1 MKATKK
7 IVGAA
12 CALVAAVALSA
23 GSTFAWFVSNG
34 DVSATGL
41 EIDVKTNNA
50 YLVISDT
57 VAGLADGDTSLD
69 LSAVGKDDK
78 GNAVELK
85 PSAYDTDAVF
95 TATGEKLITSP
106 TSWYTGEGTDANNGD
121 LSGDKVYLTAS
132 NFSEYVVTAD
142 IYVSVLGAVS
152 IDTVNM
158 SIKATPDWN
167 STDGT
172 NNDAISVLV
181 LYRTVENAEGVE
193 GGDWE
198 KTESKSGSHVIG
210 TGGSL
215 KINDAPLASTHY
227 IQLKV
232 MVYFDGNNSAV
243 TTANQ
248 LNLAGVTLQFDFT
261 DGSAESNPD
270 VGA

>member
-57 VAGLADGDTSLD
+57 VAGLADGKTSLD
-69 LSAVGKDDK
+69 LSAVGKDEGK
-78 GNAVELK
+78 AVELK
-85 PSAYDTDAVF
+85 PSAYDTDAVL

-106 TSWYTGEGTDANNGD
+106 TSWYTGEGTDANDGT
-121 LSGDKVYLTAS
+121 LSGDKQYLTAA
-132 NFSEYVVTAD
+132 NFGEYVVTTD

-167 STDGT
+167 TTDGT

-181 LYRTVENAEGVE
+181 LYRTVENVE
-193 GGDWE
+193 DATVGDWE

-232 MVYFDGNNSAV
+232 MVYFDGENDAV

-261 DGSAESNPD
+261 DGSVASNPD
-270 VGA
+270 VSE